1 MYKCINTRL
10 NYLMQTHPKKGAVYG
25 ISGSLPVDSS
35 KVI

>member
-1 MYKCINTRL
+1 MYKYKHTIKLFNATSP
-10 NYLMQTHPKKGAVYG
+10 QKGAVYG